1 MSAYTKQAI
10 KNSFLKLLNDRPLNQ
25 VTVKAI
31 VEDCGINRNT
41 FYYHF
46 TDIPSLATEIITERA
61 DQIIRQYANPDS
73 PEACLNAAVQFM
85 TENRRAVMH
94 MYRSISH
101 DTVAFYLMQICRHTV
116 EAYASA
122 AYGNLPLNKEDRE
135 ILTRFWQC
143 ECYGQIV
150 EWLSNDM
157 KYDIQASSADS
168 ARCTAVDLRRWRSN
182 ASIQASHTDC
192 PFSSAPASAMMLNNI
207 SCFHGGS

>member
-101 DTVAFYLMQICRHTV
+101 DTVAFYLMQICRLPSPGG
-116 EAYASA
+116 APGGASLWRSA
-122 AYGNLPLNKEDRE
+122 AQQRGPGDPDPLLAVRMLWADR
-135 ILTRFWQC
+135 
-143 ECYGQIV
+143 
-150 EWLSNDM
+150 
-157 KYDIQASSADS
+157 
-168 ARCTAVDLRRWRSN
+168 
-182 ASIQASHTDC
+182 
-192 PFSSAPASAMMLNNI
+192 
-207 SCFHGGS
+207 

>member
-116 EAYASA
+116 EAYAAA
-122 AYGNLPLNKEDRE
+122 AYGDLPVRTCLARAPTSFPLSRSCFSLQEPEPLPYVDTPQACVAVCSRNHH
-135 ILTRFWQC
+135 
-143 ECYGQIV
+143 QI
-150 EWLSNDM
+150 NG
-157 KYDIQASSADS
+157 
-168 ARCTAVDLRRWRSN
+168 RSK
-182 ASIQASHTDC
+182 H
-192 PFSSAPASAMMLNNI
+192 I
-207 SCFHGGS
+207 SCDRPFIRWGTVIRRRCSRRLRECQ

>member
-46 TDIPSLATEIITERA
+46 TD
-61 DQIIRQYANPDS
+61 
-73 PEACLNAAVQFM
+73 M

-116 EAYASA
+116 EAYAAA
-122 AYGNLPLNKEDRE
+122 AYGDLPLSKEDRE
-135 ILTRFWQC
+135 ILIRFWQC

-157 KYDIQASSADS
+157 KYDIQAQFSRLCTFYRGGFEAMARQDADTGIP
-168 ARCTAVDLRRWRSN
+168 R
-182 ASIQASHTDC
+182 
-192 PFSSAPASAMMLNNI
+192 
-207 SCFHGGS
+207 

>member
-116 EAYASA
+116 EAYAAA
-122 AYGNLPLNKEDRE
+122 AYGDLPLSKEDRE
-135 ILTRFWQC
+135 ILIRFWQC
-143 ECYGQIV
+143 ECYGRS
-150 EWLSNDM
+150 LSG
-157 KYDIQASSADS
+157 
-168 ARCTAVDLRRWRSN
+168 
-182 ASIQASHTDC
+182 C
-192 PFSSAPASAMMLNNI
+192 PTI
-207 SCFHGGS
+207 

>member
-116 EAYASA
+116 EAYAAA
-122 AYGNLPLNKEDRE
+122 AYG
-135 ILTRFWQC
+135 
-143 ECYGQIV
+143 YGQIV

-157 KYDIQASSADS
+157 KYDIQAQFSRLCTLYRGGFEAMARQDADTGIP
-168 ARCTAVDLRRWRSN
+168 C
-182 ASIQASHTDC
+182 
-192 PFSSAPASAMMLNNI
+192 
-207 SCFHGGS
+207 

>member
-73 PEACLNAAVQFM
+73 PEACLN
-85 TENRRAVMH
+85 
-94 MYRSISH
+94 
-101 DTVAFYLMQICRHTV
+101 
-116 EAYASA
+116 
-122 AYGNLPLNKEDRE
+122 
-135 ILTRFWQC
+135 
-143 ECYGQIV
+143 
-150 EWLSNDM
+150 LSL
-157 KYDIQASSADS
+157 IH
-168 ARCTAVDLRRWRSN
+168 
-182 ASIQASHTDC
+182 I
-192 PFSSAPASAMMLNNI
+192 
-207 SCFHGGS
+207 

>member
-85 TENRRAVMH
+85 TEKPARGHAYVPFDQPRYRRVL
-94 MYRSISH
+94 SH
-101 DTVAFYLMQICRHTV
+101 ADLPPHGRGLRGGSLWAICR
-116 EAYASA
+116 SA
-122 AYGNLPLNKEDRE
+122 KRTG
-135 ILTRFWQC
+135 
-143 ECYGQIV
+143 
-150 EWLSNDM
+150 
-157 KYDIQASSADS
+157 
-168 ARCTAVDLRRWRSN
+168 RS
-182 ASIQASHTDC
+182 
-192 PFSSAPASAMMLNNI
+192 
-207 SCFHGGS
+207 

>member
-10 KNSFLKLLNDRPLNQ
+10 KASFLKLLNERPLSQ

-157 KYDIQASSADS
+157 KYDIQA
-168 ARCTAVDLRRWRSN
+168 
-182 ASIQASHTDC
+182 Q
-192 PFSSAPASAMMLNNI
+192 FSRLCALYRGGFEAMA
-207 SCFHGGS
+207 

>member
-46 TDIPSLATEIITERA
+46 TDIPSLATEIITERV

-116 EAYASA
+116 EAYAAA
-122 AYGNLPLNKEDRE
+122 AYGDLPLSKEDRE
-135 ILTRFWQC
+135 ILIRFWQC

-157 KYDIQASSADS
+157 KYDIQAQFSRLCTLYRGGFEAMARQDADTGIP
-168 ARCTAVDLRRWRSN
+168 C
-182 ASIQASHTDC
+182 
-192 PFSSAPASAMMLNNI
+192 
-207 SCFHGGS
+207 

>member
-101 DTVAFYLMQICRHTV
+101 DTVAVFIMQIC
-116 EAYASA
+116 
-122 AYGNLPLNKEDRE
+122 
-135 ILTRFWQC
+135 WQC

-157 KYDIQASSADS
+157 KYDIQAQFSRLCTFYRGGFEAMARQDADTGIP
-168 ARCTAVDLRRWRSN
+168 R
-182 ASIQASHTDC
+182 
-192 PFSSAPASAMMLNNI
+192 
-207 SCFHGGS
+207 

>member
-1 MSAYTKQAI
+1 MSAYTKKAI

-85 TENRRAVMH
+85 T
-94 MYRSISH
+94 
-101 DTVAFYLMQICRHTV
+101 V
-116 EAYASA
+116 EAYAAA
-122 AYGNLPLNKEDRE
+122 AYGDLPLSKEDRE
-135 ILTRFWQC
+135 ILIRFWQC

-157 KYDIQASSADS
+157 KYDIQAQFSRLCTFYRGGFDAMARQDADTGIP
-168 ARCTAVDLRRWRSN
+168 C
-182 ASIQASHTDC
+182 
-192 PFSSAPASAMMLNNI
+192 
-207 SCFHGGS
+207 